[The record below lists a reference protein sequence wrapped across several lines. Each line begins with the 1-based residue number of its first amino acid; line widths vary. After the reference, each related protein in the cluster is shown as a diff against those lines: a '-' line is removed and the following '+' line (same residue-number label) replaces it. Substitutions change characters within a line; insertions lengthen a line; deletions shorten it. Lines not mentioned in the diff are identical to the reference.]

1 MIGVIDGHNDLA
13 WASREKRG
21 YRVDEL
27 DGHLDGFHTDIPR
40 LRAGGVTAQF
50 WSLWVDPVLQ
60 GAEQVTAT
68 LEQIDFVHRLVA
80 AYPRDF
86 VFARTAHD
94 VREATASAR
103 IGCLMGAEGGDQ
115 IDGSLATLRSYAR
128 MGVRYMTLTWSQ
140 TTPWADSATDIPRH
154 GGLSGFGQQ
163 VVAEMN
169 RIGMVVDLAHV
180 APTTMR
186 DALDCSAL
194 PVMVSHSCA
203 SALSNHPRNVPDDV
217 ISRIGSDGGVVMV
230 AFVRGFVSQDARD
243 WYGDGKQDPAPAV
256 TASQVADH
264 MDHIREVAGI
274 EAVGIGADFDGTD
287 TVPDDL
293 PDVSHYQELLDEL
306 SRRGWSYADLEAA
319 AHGNVLR
326 VLEAND
332 DAHRAFLAGDAPEPP
347 RTALVPRVDANDRPE
362 SH

>member
-21 YRVDEL
+21 YRVDGL

-115 IDGSLATLRSYAR
+115 IDVPSHPAQLRANGR
-128 MGVRYMTLTWSQ
+128 ALHD
-140 TTPWADSATDIPRH
+140 AD
-154 GGLSGFGQQ
+154 
-163 VVAEMN
+163 VVA
-169 RIGMVVDLAHV
+169 
-180 APTTMR
+180 
-186 DALDCSAL
+186 
-194 PVMVSHSCA
+194 
-203 SALSNHPRNVPDDV
+203 DD
-217 ISRIGSDGGVVMV
+217 
-230 AFVRGFVSQDARD
+230 
-243 WYGDGKQDPAPAV
+243 
-256 TASQVADH
+256 
-264 MDHIREVAGI
+264 
-274 EAVGIGADFDGTD
+274 AVGRFC
-287 TVPDDL
+287 
-293 PDVSHYQELLDEL
+293 H
-306 SRRGWSYADLEAA
+306 
-319 AHGNVLR
+319 
-326 VLEAND
+326 
-332 DAHRAFLAGDAPEPP
+332 
-347 RTALVPRVDANDRPE
+347 
-362 SH
+362 